1 MPDVSPT
8 TQYRLVETGDGR
20 WKLSFDGPVDVSSAT
35 PLIESLPPALQRK
48 HPRHLTV
55 SLGGVTH
62 FDDFGALLLFHVR
75 HTVDEN
81 GGEFQ
86 LADVPSQVG
95 EILTMVN
102 FVGHKKCLAP
112 SRNRPLNV
120 IVRLGAA
127 ILDEIQDFRF
137 TFSFLGDLILS
148 LGRILHQPRTL
159 RWSDCVDHME
169 TTGVD
174 AVPIVGMISFLVGLI
189 MAFMAAVQLRQ
200 FGADIYVAALVALS
214 VVPEMGPIM
223 TAIVVAGRSGSAY
236 AAEIST
242 MQISE
247 EIDALQ
253 TMGFDPVHFLVLP
266 RVTAALL
273 MVPLLSLFANLFA
286 LAGGM
291 LVSVAM
297 LDITAGGYVSK
308 TIESLSLAD
317 LLWGLFKSAIFAFL
331 ISWVSCLRGFQAR
344 GGAAAVGR
352 AATSA
357 VVSSIF
363 LIILFDSLFAVVR
376 NYW

>member
-8 TQYRLVETGDGR
+8 TQYRLVETDNGR
-20 WKLSFDGPVDVSSAT
+20 WTLSLNGPIDVSSAT
-35 PLIESLPPALQRK
+35 QFIETIPPALRRN
-48 HPRHLTV
+48 HPCHLTV

-62 FDDFGALLLFHVR
+62 FDDFGALLLFHIR
-75 HTVDEN
+75 HTVDET
-81 GGEFQ
+81 GGKFQ
-86 LADVPSQVG
+86 LADVPSQVS
-95 EILTMVN
+95 EILAMVN

-112 SRNRPLNV
+112 ARNRPLNI

-127 ILDEIQDFRF
+127 IIDEIQNFRF

-148 LGRILHQPRTL
+148 LGRLLRRPRVM
-159 RWSDCVDHME
+159 RWADCVDHME

-291 LVSVAM
+291 LVSVTM
-297 LDITAGGYVSK
+297 LDITAGGYVAK
-308 TIESLSLAD
+308 TVESLSLAD
-317 LLWGLFKSAIFAFL
+317 LLWGLSKSAVFAFL

-344 GGAAAVGR
+344 GGASAVGR

-363 LIILFDSLFAVVR
+363 LIILFDAIFAVVR

>member
-8 TQYRLVETGDGR
+8 PQYRLRETRNGR
-20 WKLSFDGPVDVSSAT
+20 WKLSLNGPIDVSSSAQ
-35 PLIESLPPALQRK
+35 LIETLPPALQRS
-48 HPRHLTV
+48 HPHHLTV
-55 SLGGVTH
+55 ALGDVTH
-62 FDDFGALLLFHVR
+62 FDDFGALLLFHLKQAISE
-75 HTVDEN
+75 T
-81 GGEFQ
+81 GAEFQ
-86 LADVPSQVG
+86 LEDVPPQVG

-102 FVGHKKCLAP
+102 FSGHRKCLAP
-112 SRNRPLNV
+112 VRNRPLN
-120 IVRLGAA
+120 IVVRMGAA
-127 ILDEIQDFRF
+127 VIKEVQDFRF
-137 TFSFLGDLILS
+137 IFSFLGDLILS
-148 LGRILHQPRTL
+148 LGRILVRPRTL
-159 RWSDCVDHME
+159 RWGVCLDHME

-214 VVPEMGPIM
+214 IVPEMGPIM

-242 MQISE
+242 MKISE

-273 MVPLLSLFANLFA
+273 MVPLLSLFADLFA

-291 LVSVAM
+291 LVSVTM
-297 LDITAGGYVSK
+297 LDITAGGYISK

-317 LLWGLFKSAIFAFL
+317 LLWGLVKSFVFAFL

-344 GGAAAVGR
+344 GGASAVGR

-363 LIILFDSLFAVVR
+363 LIILFDSIFAVVR